1 MDVSSSYED
10 KSANL
15 DQTRPDQTRPDQDLD
30 MDMDLDKTIIHMIEK
45 FYYWPQ
51 GMGTGYK

>member
-15 DQTRPDQTRPDQDLD
+15 DQTRPDQDLD